1 LRSVV
6 INVKTRKPE
15 SVKIY
20 LKEVLSTLSK
30 NEYFSIEKF
39 TVEVS
44 EE

>member
-1 LRSVV
+1 
-6 INVKTRKPE
+6 VKTRKPE

-30 NEYFSIEKF
+30 NKHFSIGKF

>member
-1 LRSVV
+1 MGTII
-6 INVKTRKPE
+6 INIKTKKPE

-20 LKEVLSTLSK
+20 LKEVLSTISK

-39 TVEVS
+39 SVEVL